1 MTDTDVPK
9 LKEIGRRIREFR
21 NRRGWTIE
29 ALAFEAKL
37 STPQVS
43 EIERGLRDAQ
53 ITTYI
58 KIADAFGISVAVLFP
73 PNPSDEK
80 TVDEFMEIYEKIND
94 MIPDKKAELL
104 DVFKKITSM
113 VESH

>member
-1 MTDTDVPK
+1 MADTGDPK
-9 LKEIGRRIREFR
+9 LKEIGRRIRELR

-29 ALAFEAKL
+29 ALAMESNLVA
-37 STPQVS
+37 PQIS

-58 KIADAFGISVAVLFP
+58 KIADAFDISPAVLFP
-73 PNPSDEK
+73 PNPNDDKLE
-80 TVDEFMEIYEKIND
+80 DEFMEIYENIKD
-94 MIPDKKAELL
+94 MNPDKKAQLL

-113 VESH
+113 TVSH